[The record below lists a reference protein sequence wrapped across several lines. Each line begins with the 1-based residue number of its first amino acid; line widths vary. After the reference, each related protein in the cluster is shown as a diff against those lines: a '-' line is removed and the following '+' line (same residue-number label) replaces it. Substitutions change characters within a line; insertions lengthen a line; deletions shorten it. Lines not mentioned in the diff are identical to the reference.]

1 MQLISDSGYY
11 WTQTVLYMYS
21 KEKFD
26 WSASVF
32 SNFYAATSLIRA
44 VGVLALFPMFKR
56 VKMGDAIICALGSIS
71 NLLWNYFYGI
81 AWAPWVL
88 WMAAG
93 LGCIGF
99 IASIT
104 RYEFFLT
111 PTIHNQ
117 NQLKFLIFQQI
128 SYYEYLLCI

>member
-21 KEKFD
+21 KEKFN
-26 WSASVF
+26 WSASIF
-32 SNFYAATSLIRA
+32 SNYYAATSLIRA
-44 VGVLALFPMFKR
+44 LGVLMLFPMFKK
-56 VKMGDAIICALGSIS
+56 VQMSDAIICALGSVS

-81 AWAPWVL
+81 AWSPWVL

-104 RYEFFLT
+104 RYEIL
-111 PTIHNQ
+111 
-117 NQLKFLIFQQI
+117 
-128 SYYEYLLCI
+128 